1 VKSIV
6 DASTFF
12 YGWSNLEQIKL
23 IFSVTFVHKIN
34 IHMEDFSARI
44 NATIFIVSY
53 DNENK
58 IRKEETSNLKNHQAI
73 VV

>member
-1 VKSIV
+1 
-6 DASTFF
+6 
-12 YGWSNLEQIKL
+12 
-23 IFSVTFVHKIN
+23 
-34 IHMEDFSARI
+34 MEDFSARI
-44 NATIFIVSY
+44 NAIIFIVSY

>member
-1 VKSIV
+1 
-6 DASTFF
+6 
-12 YGWSNLEQIKL
+12 
-23 IFSVTFVHKIN
+23 
-34 IHMEDFSARI
+34 MEDFSARI

-58 IRKEETSNLKNHQAI
+58 IRKEETPNLKTHQAI